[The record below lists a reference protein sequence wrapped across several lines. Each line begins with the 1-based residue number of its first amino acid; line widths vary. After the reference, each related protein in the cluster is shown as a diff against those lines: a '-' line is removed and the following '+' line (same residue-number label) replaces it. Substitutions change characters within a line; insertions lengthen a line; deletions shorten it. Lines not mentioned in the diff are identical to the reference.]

1 MNVRLFAPFVA
12 FAVAA
17 SPALAQP
24 VIVADSGDSAWT
36 LAAAVLVLIAAL
48 PALALLGGRDRAA
61 PGTAVLLSSAIAAL
75 AFGIIG
81 YSLAF
86 GEGSN
91 VLGGVGNA
99 FLSGL
104 ADLRDGT
111 TIPESV
117 YVLYETAVAMFALAI
132 VGSAVADRARLAW
145 FVPFAVLWALLVYVP
160 VARWM
165 WGGGWLAGIGAL
177 DFAGG
182 IVVQTAAGT
191 AALVIGLLLRGSV
204 TAHRDDA
211 LLAPATGLLML
222 GWLGVVGGA
231 ALAGGD
237 DAASAMIDALLGGS
251 AGLLTG
257 MAIGKTMRDGTVGV
271 IAALAA
277 VSTSAGFVGP
287 MGAIIIA
294 VVAALAASFAAPALM
309 RYRLGA
315 AGDAFAAS
323 GLGGI
328 IGAVL
333 FPVFVLPALGGP
345 GLEAGASIAT
355 QLAAQAIAVLAIILW
370 TAVATVIAALTV
382 SMVVPM
388 RSVAGTDTVD

>member
-132 VGSAVADRARLAW
+132 LGSAVADRARLAW

-204 TAHRDDA
+204 TTHRDDA

-257 MAIGKTMRDGTVGV
+257 MAIGKTMRDGTVGM